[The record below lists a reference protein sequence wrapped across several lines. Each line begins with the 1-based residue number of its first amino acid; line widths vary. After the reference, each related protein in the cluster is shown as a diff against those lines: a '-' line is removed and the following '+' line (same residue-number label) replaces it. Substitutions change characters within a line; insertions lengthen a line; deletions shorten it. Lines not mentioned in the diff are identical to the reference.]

1 MAANSIGAPTIG
13 VLALQGAVR
22 EHQRAI
28 ERCGAISVPVKHSQD
43 MAALDGFIL
52 PGGESTTI
60 GKLIS
65 GSGLLE
71 EIRRCALDGMPI
83 FGTCAGLIMMAAE
96 ADEDSWNLLGLMD
109 ISAKRNAFGRQVD
122 SFEADI
128 MVKKFNP
135 SAYRGV
141 FIRAPWI
148 DRAGAGVSVLA
159 RYQDKAVLAEQGSY
173 LVSAFHPELTD
184 DLRMHQYFLKK
195 VKKWT
200 REREIAPAQRI
211 SGTGL

>member
-1 MAANSIGAPTIG
+1 MVANSIGAPTIG
-13 VLALQGAVR
+13 VLAVQGAVR

-28 ERCGAISVPVKHSQD
+28 ERCGAISVPVRHSQD
-43 MAALDGFIL
+43 MEALDGFII

-65 GSGLLE
+65 DSGLVE
-71 EIRRCALDGMPI
+71 AIKRRAIEGMPI
-83 FGTCAGLIMMAAE
+83 FGTCAGLILMSTRV
-96 ADEDSWNLLGLMD
+96 DEDSSNLLGLMD
-109 ISAKRNAFGRQVD
+109 IDAKRNAFGSQVD

-128 MVKKFNP
+128 TVEKFDP
-135 SAYRGV
+135 STYRGV

-148 DRAGAGVSVLA
+148 GRAGAGVSVLA
-159 RYQDKAVLAEQGSY
+159 RHQEKAVLAEQGSY

-200 REREIAPAQRI
+200 RERETASAQR
-211 SGTGL
+211 TG

>member
-1 MAANSIGAPTIG
+1 MVASSIGAPTIG

-22 EHQRAI
+22 EHLRAI
-28 ERCGAISVPVKHSQD
+28 ERCGAVSIPVKHSKD
-43 MAALDGFIL
+43 LDTLDGFIL

-60 GKLIS
+60 GKFIS

-71 EIRRCALDGMPI
+71 DIKRRAREGMPI
-83 FGTCAGLIMMAAE
+83 FGTCAGLILMATE
-96 ADEDSWNLLGLMD
+96 ADEDSANLLGLIDMGVR
-109 ISAKRNAFGRQVD
+109 RNAFGRQVD

-128 MVKKFNP
+128 TVEMFNP
-135 SAYRGV
+135 STFPGV

-148 DRAGAGVSVLA
+148 NRVGKGVSILA
-159 RYQDKAVLAEQGSY
+159 RYRDKVVLAEQESY

-195 VKKWT
+195 VKKWA
-200 REREIAPAQRI
+200 RERENASAQRI
-211 SGTGL
+211 G